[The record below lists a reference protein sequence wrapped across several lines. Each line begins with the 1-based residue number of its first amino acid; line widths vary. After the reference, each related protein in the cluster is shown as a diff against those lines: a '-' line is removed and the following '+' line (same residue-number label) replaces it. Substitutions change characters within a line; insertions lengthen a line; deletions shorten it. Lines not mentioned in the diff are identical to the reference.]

1 MNHIFYVSW
10 CQSDLLWCQ
19 IFWVFGMSIFE
30 KLQFYTYMDN
40 MHIKWK
46 LKSFWIYI
54 CHQKVQL
61 GMKTFWKKMNFKIFC
76 FDFQRKKKFKHKF
89 FNIPFS
95 IPPKFY
101 FGMIF
106 NTKKE
111 FTWRIDNP
119 YFIIDKIVSVWK
131 CFGHF
136 VPPLSLFRVKF
147 GSNIDSLRT
156 SNKPYNQEIPKY
168 SKNLI

>member
-1 MNHIFYVSW
+1 MPYGFFWLLHPYFWVQWSNYGLIFNLGSLYTYKTFEQYLMNHIFSVRW
-10 CQSDLLWCQ
+10 CQRNLVWHLN
-19 IFWVFGMSIFE
+19 FRVFGMSICE
-30 KLQFYTYMDN
+30 KLQFHTYMDN

-46 LKSFWIYI
+46 LKLFWIYV

-76 FDFQRKKKFKHKF
+76 FDFQRKKNFKHKF

-111 FTWRIDNP
+111 IYMKDW
-119 YFIIDKIVSVWK
+119 
-131 CFGHF
+131 
-136 VPPLSLFRVKF
+136 
-147 GSNIDSLRT
+147 
-156 SNKPYNQEIPKY
+156 
-168 SKNLI
+168 

>member
-1 MNHIFYVSW
+1 MNHIFSVSW
-10 CQSDLLWCQ
+10 CQSDLVWRQ
-19 IFWVFGMSIFE
+19 NFWVFGMSIFE

-76 FDFQRKKKFKHKF
+76 FDFQRKKISKANFSTFLFQYPQNFVLEWFLTPKKKF
-89 FNIPFS
+89 
-95 IPPKFY
+95 
-101 FGMIF
+101 
-106 NTKKE
+106 TR
-111 FTWRIDNP
+111 RIHNP
-119 YFIIDKIVSVWK
+119 YFIIDKMVSVWK

-136 VPPLSLFRVKF
+136 VPPLSLIRVKRAAKIF
-147 GSNIDSLRT
+147 IFWLQADMT
-156 SNKPYNQEIPKY
+156 
-168 SKNLI
+168 